1 MSDLC
6 LCACVCV
13 CQLLAVSGPFQSW
26 SPVRQSDSQSFHRV
40 DLLQGTSEHDGLIDR
55 ARRIKVRGHAD
66 SLLPVSVFILCERK
80 LFITVATNNYFP
92 YQ

>member
-1 MSDLC
+1 M
-6 LCACVCV
+6 CV

-40 DLLQGTSEHDGLIDR
+40 DLLLGTSEHDGLIDR

-66 SLLPVSVFILCERK
+66 SLLLVSVFILCERK
-80 LFITVATNNYFP
+80 LFIKVATNNYLTD
-92 YQ
+92 Q